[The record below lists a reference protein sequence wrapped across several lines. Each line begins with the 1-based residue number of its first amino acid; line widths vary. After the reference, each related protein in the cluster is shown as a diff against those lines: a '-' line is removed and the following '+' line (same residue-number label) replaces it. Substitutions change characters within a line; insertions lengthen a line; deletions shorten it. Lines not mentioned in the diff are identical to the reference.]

1 MTPGQVRLIPPYSL
15 SVNFLNALF
24 FSKIHSLFSCVF
36 HVSVHAIPI
45 CLHHTTESKA
55 WQFVFERALP
65 RPWDHEKP
73 SKAKAFEGTIDE
85 DESQQAGIYRFRRLN
100 AAPRHFFS

>member
-1 MTPGQVRLIPPYSL
+1 MTPGQVMLIPPYSL
-15 SVNFLNALF
+15 SVNLLNALF
-24 FSKIHSLFSCVF
+24 FSKTQSLFSCVF

-45 CLHHTTESKA
+45 CLHLTTKEEA
-55 WQFVFERALP
+55 RQFP
-65 RPWDHEKP
+65 RKEKP

-85 DESQQAGIYRFRRLN
+85 DESQQAGIYRFRRLD